1 MEDEWRLRSRGVPEV
16 LYVRMKEV
24 GQPFEVFLPSNDI
37 S

>member
-24 GQPFEVFLPSNDI
+24 GQPFEVFLAEQ
-37 S
+37 